1 VNTSPV
7 ERPGR
12 WALPPQ
18 PPETWVGSWAT
29 LLLLGGAALTVAVPG
44 LVLLPNA
51 GVSTYLLAALYA
63 IGGLLA
69 LSSTFLL
76 LVQASVTQD
85 RRLAWMSGGFAL
97 LFLLEL
103 IRSLDQAIPG
113 HAAAELDLKIAA
125 TTALLWLLVLPTVY
139 LTAGLRRRSMFLL
152 VVPAA
157 LLAGIGVA
165 CGYGSLV
172 HTEGVRVTALSRALS
187 LSAGLVGLG
196 AALLWRRRVPRG
208 NRGVWGWVGAA
219 LLLTPVVAVLRGSSL
234 GRHDPTS
241 WASLVVEDIVLL
253 LPAVGLYVISARG
266 YFKQTHRWRQLETE
280 VKQLRA
286 SSALLPGLS
295 ITPHDDGGLPE
306 RAEVVDLLARTD
318 RQVAL
323 QPVLDLS
330 TGSTVGQEALA
341 RFGGRI
347 PTDRWFRS
355 AGLSGL
361 GLELERLTLRD
372 SLARLTSMPA
382 EQFLAV
388 NTSPSSLL
396 DDAVMA
402 MLFEADLSRI
412 VVEIT
417 EHDAVNDYDQT
428 REALGAL
435 RSAGAR
441 IAVDDVGAGF
451 ASLRHVL
458 LLQPDVVK
466 LDTSLTRMVHESP
479 RQQAIVKALVT
490 FSDEVGAVVLAE
502 GIEVAEQV
510 PALRDAGVTLGQGW
524 HLGIPVITA

>member
-1 VNTSPV
+1 MNPSPV

-44 LVLLPNA
+44 LVLLPEGGRA
-51 GVSTYLLAALYA
+51 TYALAALYA
-63 IGGLLA
+63 VGGLLS
-69 LSSTFLL
+69 LSSGYLL
-76 LVQASVTQD
+76 LVQGSVTQD
-85 RRLAWMSGGFAL
+85 RRLTWMAGGFGF
-97 LFLLEL
+97 LFVLEL
-103 IRSLDQAIPG
+103 VRSLDQAIPG
-113 HAAAELDLKIAA
+113 RDADVRDLQLAS
-125 TTALLWLLVLPTVY
+125 TTALLWLLVLPTVS
-139 LTAGLRRRSMFLL
+139 LLAALRRTTLALLL
-152 VVPAA
+152 VPA
-157 LLAGIGVA
+157 LVLAGVGTGVYYL
-165 CGYGSLV
+165 GLV
-172 HTEGVRVTALSRALS
+172 DQGEVRITEVSRALS
-187 LSAGLVGLG
+187 LLAGAVGVA
-196 AALLWRRRVPRG
+196 AALRWRRRVPHG
-208 NRGVWGWVGAA
+208 NRGVWGWVGAS
-219 LLLTPVVAVLRGSSL
+219 LLLTPVVAVLRSASL
-234 GRHDPTS
+234 GRHDPTG
-241 WASLVVEDIVLL
+241 WASLVTEDIVLL

-266 YFKQTHRWRQLETE
+266 YFTQTRRWRQLESE
-280 VKQLRA
+280 VRQLRA

-330 TGSTVGQEALA
+330 NGATVGQEALA

-372 SLARLTSMPA
+372 SLARLPGLPA